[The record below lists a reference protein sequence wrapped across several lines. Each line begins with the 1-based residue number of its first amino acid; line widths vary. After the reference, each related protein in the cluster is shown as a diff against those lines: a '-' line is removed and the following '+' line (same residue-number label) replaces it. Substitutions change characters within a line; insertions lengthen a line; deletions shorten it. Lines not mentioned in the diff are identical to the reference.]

1 MTNDATTPTKSPA
14 RRGPERPLLLRQL
27 TKEQLV
33 HVGASVFNLDLI
45 LSPSV
50 LKPTL
55 VEDVAAAMAS
65 SAGCGCS
72 GFQEP
77 LELESGQGPPHPCNP
92 DTHLFSPEVFGS
104 TGASGPNPISTL
116 LGVNQY
122 DAPVHG
128 ASSQFSNPSLTPAT
142 LTSAPDPQDTRV
154 NVITQASQRQSQ
166 AEQEE
171 AARRAQD
178 LHRQLLFEEHGVQ
191 VSAPPRGG
199 FNPAPP
205 RVSID
210 LGPPLQPRVT
220 TVTPSLSAAG
230 GVPSVGFPASSVNQ
244 GLLTPSHFA
253 VSAPMSQYPHHGGSA
268 VQHTP
273 SSAGWLPAYAAST
286 ATPLANTYGVGHIPA
301 YSPVPGVAL
310 PPQAPHFLTSNLG
323 PPPAPPLQ
331 AAPAA
336 PPPGGDL
343 STVVARMLEQMSLDR
358 TEERRLREQEL
369 AAQRSMYA
377 ILAGRATDPTG
388 LSSASTTHAVLDV
401 LNPTRGRLGITKRPN
416 PAADREAGVTLP
428 PQFGIV
434 GDMATID
441 MTSARHKIRS
451 GKDSTDHDEVLVQ
464 ELWPNQFLERMLCGR
479 VKHADLDPVK
489 FACGF
494 VTKVYCETPSQS
506 AGSRE
511 HNMLRILM
519 LLLKLAINTPWSDV
533 LMVNDALFCALE
545 RKAITWDSWPDL
557 NRWWEQALHTIQ
569 VKQAGKRA
577 TGSPPGGQPPAKR
590 PSDLP
595 AVNPPPAKQA
605 KRAIMGI
612 PGEWLREQLV
622 CIKFNI
628 GRCTTAAPHPS
639 PVGASVTLRHICGG
653 CLFLKKGTDGGHGM
667 HACPNKNGAG
677 FFC

>member
-1 MTNDATTPTKSPA
+1 M
-14 RRGPERPLLLRQL
+14 LLRQL

-33 HVGASVFNLDLI
+33 HVGAAVFNLELT
-45 LSPSV
+45 LSPSI

-55 VEDVAAAMAS
+55 VEDIVAAMANS
-65 SAGCGCS
+65 TGCGCS
-72 GFQEP
+72 GFQES
-77 LELESGQGPPHPCNP
+77 LELESGQGPPRPCDPNI
-92 DTHLFSPEVFGS
+92 HLFSPEVLGP
-104 TGASGPNPISTL
+104 TGASGPNPISGL

-122 DAPVHG
+122 DAPVHSV
-128 ASSQFSNPSLTPAT
+128 SSQFTDPNLTPVT
-142 LTSAPDPQDTRV
+142 LSSVPDPQDTRV
-154 NVITQASQRQSQ
+154 NVITQAGQHLSQV
-166 AEQEE
+166 EQEE
-171 AARRAQD
+171 AARRSQD
-178 LHRQLLFEEHGVQ
+178 LHRQRLFEEHGVQ

-199 FNPAPP
+199 VTPASPQ
-205 RVSID
+205 VSIN
-210 LGPPLQPRVT
+210 LGPPLRPRVT

-230 GVPSVGFPASSVNQ
+230 GVPSAGFPASSGNQ

-253 VSAPMSQYPHHGGSA
+253 VSAPLSQQPMGSA
-268 VQHTP
+268 FQHVP
-273 SSAGWLPAYAAST
+273 SSAGWLPAYT
-286 ATPLANTYGVGHIPA
+286 APVTFPPANPYGVGHIPA
-301 YSPVPGVAL
+301 YGSAPGVTP
-310 PPQAPHFLTSNLG
+310 PPQASPFLASGLG
-323 PPPAPPLQ
+323 PHSAPSLQ
-331 AAPAA
+331 AAPVA

-343 STVVARMLEQMSLDR
+343 STVVARMLEQMSIDR

-519 LLLKLAINTPWSDV
+519 LLLKLAINTPWTDV

-557 NRWWEQALHTIQ
+557 SRWWEQALHTIQ

-577 TGSPPGGQPPAKR
+577 TVSPPSNQLPAKR
-590 PSDLP
+590 PSDFP

-605 KRAIMGI
+605 KRAVMGI
-612 PGEWLREQLV
+612 SGEWLREQLV

-639 PVGASVTLRHICGG
+639 PVGASVTLRHVCGG

-667 HACPNKNGAG
+667 HACPYKNGAG
-677 FFC
+677 VFA